1 MVNLYET
8 MLMCSSPTSGQKTP
22 VLSPTSGRVNMLK
35 ALNYHSRMG
44 CGGDGLYTVSRN
56 GVGQCAGSR
65 VRPVKPSASVTREL
79 EMLAAAYSMESSV
92 SSSSNY
98 KLAAVICHLGDVLSG
113 HFVTYRRAPS
123 LNGRRFPDDWLY
135 TSDVTVRRASLG
147 EVLSSNAYMLLYEK
161 L

>member
-1 MVNLYET
+1 MN
-8 MLMCSSPTSGQKTP
+8 CSSPSGSKSP

-44 CGGDGLYTVSRN
+44 YGGDGLYAVSRN
-56 GVGQCAGSR
+56 GVGPGIGSR
-65 VRPVKPSASVTREL
+65 VRPVKPSASVAREL
-79 EMLAAAYSMESSV
+79 EMLAAAYSMETSV
-92 SSSSNY
+92 PSSSSY
-98 KLAAVICHLGDVLSG
+98 KLAAVICHLGDVMSG

-135 TSDVTVRRASLG
+135 TSDVTVRRSSLG